1 MMLGANY
8 ASSITNVIC
17 IMNTFPTPAEAR
29 AAHKKETNTTYI
41 RRILIAIALQ
51 KGGKAFTFSQSAFKT
66 KKTEA
71 KLLAEIESQGWK
83 YDLVPDHSDGNYY
96 LIQPVS

>member
-1 MMLGANY
+1 
-8 ASSITNVIC
+8 
-17 IMNTFPTPAEAR
+17 MNSFPTPAEAR
-29 AAHKKETNTTYI
+29 AADKKETNTAYV
-41 RRILIAIALQ
+41 RRLLIAIALQ
-51 KGGKAFTFSQSAFKT
+51 KCGTAFTFSQKAFKT

-71 KLLAEIESQGWK
+71 ILLAEISSKGWK